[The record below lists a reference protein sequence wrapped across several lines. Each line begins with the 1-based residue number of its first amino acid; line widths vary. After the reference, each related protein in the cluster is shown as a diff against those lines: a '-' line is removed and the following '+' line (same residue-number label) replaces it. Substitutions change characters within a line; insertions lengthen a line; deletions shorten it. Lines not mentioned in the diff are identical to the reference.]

1 MLRNKETCSYSLLRI
16 QKLIFDLIEDVK
28 EISVDKLII
37 KSALPASKVASVLL
51 MLEFEGMI
59 QSLPG
64 KLYTTY

>member
-1 MLRNKETCSYSLLRI
+1 M
-16 QKLIFDLIEDVK
+16 FK